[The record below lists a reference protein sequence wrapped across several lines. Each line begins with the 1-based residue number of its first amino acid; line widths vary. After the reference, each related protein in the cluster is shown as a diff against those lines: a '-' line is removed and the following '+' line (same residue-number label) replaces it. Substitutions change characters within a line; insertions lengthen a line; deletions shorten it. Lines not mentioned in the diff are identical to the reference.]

1 MPPSK
6 FSGLR
11 TRGRF
16 QMMASERPLILLIND
31 DGFYSEG
38 VNALYKELKEWGQ
51 VFIIAPDREKSASS
65 FSLTLHHPLRVKS
78 IQDNIYAVDGTPADC
93 VYLAVQRIL
102 PRYPDILISGINHG
116 PNLGQQDISYSGTVA
131 GARQGAFLRILSL
144 AVSLI
149 PDKDGIFAFETSAKI
164 IHAFAKKIVDSPLPK
179 EIALNIN
186 IPPPP
191 LKGIRLA
198 KLGEKRYNPEVIE
211 NEDPR
216 GRLYY
221 WIGTGQVK
229 AIGDEKSDVMIIK
242 EGYITVTPLQNDA
255 TDSLSFESSLFSCIL
270 ASVQDE
276 IL

>member
-1 MPPSK
+1 
-6 FSGLR
+6 
-11 TRGRF
+11 
-16 QMMASERPLILLIND
+16 MAGKRPLILLTND

-38 VNALYKELKEWGQ
+38 LNALHQELKDWGEILI
-51 VFIIAPDREKSASS
+51 VAPDQEKSATSL
-65 FSLTLHHPLRVKS
+65 SLTLHHPLRVKS
-78 IQDNIYAVDGTPADC
+78 IQENIYAVDGTPADC

-102 PRYPDILISGINHG
+102 SRYPDLLISGMNHG

-131 GARQGAFLRILSL
+131 GAKQGAFLRIPSL

-149 PDKDGIFAFETSAKI
+149 PDEDGVFAFEASARIVHALARKI
-164 IHAFAKKIVDSPLPK
+164 MDNPLP
-179 EIALNIN
+179 EGTALNIN

-191 LKGIRLA
+191 LKGIVMA
-198 KLGEKRYNPEVIE
+198 KLGEKRYNPQVIE

-229 AIGDEKSDVMIIK
+229 ALGDKKSDVMIIK

-255 TDSLSFESSLFSCIL
+255 TEHNAFQSSPLPGIL
-270 ASVQDE
+270 ASLQDE
-276 IL
+276 IF

>member
-1 MPPSK
+1 
-6 FSGLR
+6 
-11 TRGRF
+11 
-16 QMMASERPLILLIND
+16 MASERPLILLTND

-38 VNALYKELKEWGQ
+38 LKALYQELKEWGQ
-51 VFIIAPDREKSASS
+51 VFIVAPDREKSASS
-65 FSLTLHHPLRVKS
+65 LSLTLHHPLRVKS
-78 IQDNIYAVDGTPADC
+78 IQNNIYAVDGTPADC
-93 VYLAVQRIL
+93 VYLAIQKIL
-102 PRYPDILISGINHG
+102 PRFPDLLISGINHG

-131 GARQGAFLRILSL
+131 GAKQGAFLRIPSL

-149 PDKDGIFAFETSAKI
+149 PDNDGIFAFETSAKI
-164 IHAFAKKIVDSPLPK
+164 VHALARKIMDNHLPK
-179 EIALNIN
+179 GIALNIN

-191 LKGIRLA
+191 LKGIVMA

-229 AIGDEKSDVMIIK
+229 AIGNEKSDVMIIK

-255 TDSLSFESSLFSCIL
+255 TDSLSLQSSLFSDIL